1 MAVLFL
7 PAAMGGPAYYPD
19 LEGDGG
25 GHRGYAPPPSVALG
39 EDARLVR
46 RGSRRWPA
54 PLAASGAATA
64 TAVHTAFVA
73 RAAAGD
79 LAAARFP
86 PPGPE
91 SLASMFR
98 SPRPTSLSLPDYL
111 TQVLSGV
118 GCSPASLVLSVLL
131 LDRAADAPPAAALRM
146 ESASACLLALTA
158 VVLASKVHDDVYYSN
173 SFYASVGG
181 VSTSELKQLELAFL
195 ASVRF
200 RLHVTPEQYMTMET
214 ELLVAVAA
222 NPAVAALAAAHG
234 YATGLRA
241 RLTPQPL
248 ALLDEASASISAT
261 GEYVCQGGCGGCS
274 DCSDLKFSTVPPVQ
288 LLQAY
293 LIGELMPPPP
303 PNVDGPSSYDQHS
316 GGLRLPL
323 PPSAPTP
330 PPPKPAVAIDMWAAG
345 SGGGMGKSGMDGS
358 DAGYDGNA
366 AYTSYSSFV
375 SVSSTTYRQSSGMA
389 ASGGSI
395 GGAIGS
401 GGATTVIRSG
411 VGGGNGACWGR
422 APYGLAVGSYAD
434 VEPSRGPERGPPP
447 SSYGAA
453 YDGEAGSGA
462 DDGVSRQRCAMDVS
476 DLPPRSA
483 DGSRLSYTHGG
494 VHMVLSTN
502 EYDHK
507 CRYRVDQEQWQQQ
520 QQQQQRMEHDRHVH
534 QMHQV
539 QESAMHTYEQH
550 FHLQQQH
557 DLQRQREHQHANEM
571 RQLEREVHSPRSL
584 YRCAPPPLARVAVT
598 AELDRRLDSATQA
611 RLLADQHQLFC
622 GRDGPVADV
631 HHRAPPASRAGSK
644 PGGDAA
650 WFSRYGAEEPLFS
663 GGLGGQP
670 APVMAGVPPVAP
682 ASHGRS
688 GWDNVSGWG
697 AAGDRYS
704 ARATMVDGDLRVGGV
719 LGAAPA
725 AQPERTF
732 DRWSYG
738 PERGG
743 DGYGYPSGPVAPPP
757 LRSVS
762 TF

>member
-7 PAAMGGPAYYPD
+7 PAAMGGVAYYPD
-19 LEGDGG
+19 LDGEVG
-25 GHRGYAPPPSVALG
+25 GHRGYAHPPSMALS
-39 EDARLVR
+39 EDALSLR

-86 PPGPE
+86 PPGPD

-98 SPRPTSLSLPDYL
+98 SPRPSSLSLPDYL

-248 ALLDEASASISAT
+248 ALLDEAATIVGAS

-303 PNVDGPSSYDQHS
+303 PNVDDPSPYEQHS
-316 GGLRLPL
+316 GGLRMPL
-323 PPSAPTP
+323 APSAPTP
-330 PPPKPAVAIDMWAAG
+330 PPPNPAVALDMWAAE
-345 SGGGMGKSGMDGS
+345 GGTGMGKTGMDGS
-358 DAGYDGNA
+358 DGGYSGNA
-366 AYTSYSSFV
+366 AYTSYSSFIGMP
-375 SVSSTTYRQSSGMA
+375 SSYRQSGMA
-389 ASGGSI
+389 GSGGSI
-395 GGAIGS
+395 GAAIGS
-401 GGATTVIRSG
+401 GSSGGVGRGG
-411 VGGGNGACWGR
+411 VGGGGACWGR

-434 VEPSRGPERGPPP
+434 VDPSRGPGRVPPP
-447 SSYGAA
+447 APYGAV
-453 YDGEAGSGA
+453 YGGEAGGGM
-462 DDGVSRQRCAMDVS
+462 DEGVSRQRGAMDMG
-476 DLPPRSA
+476 DLPRSA
-483 DGSRLSYTHGG
+483 DGVRLSYTHGG
-494 VHMVLSTN
+494 VHMVLSSN

-507 CRYRVDQEQWQQQ
+507 RRYQVDQEQWQQQ
-520 QQQQQRMEHDRHVH
+520 QRMEQDRHVH
-534 QMHQV
+534 QMHV
-539 QESAMHTYEQH
+539 QDTAKHKYEQH
-550 FHLQQQH
+550 VQQQQQRE
-557 DLQRQREHQHANEM
+557 LQWQREHQNYNEV
-571 RQLEREVHSPRSL
+571 RQPEREIHSPRSL
-584 YRCAPPPLARVAVT
+584 YRCAPASIARAAGT
-598 AELDRRLDSATQA
+598 AELDRRLDAATQA

-622 GRDGPVADV
+622 GPDGPVADV
-631 HHRAPPASRAGSK
+631 HRAPSAPHACLKTS
-644 PGGDAA
+644 GDAA
-650 WFSRYGAEEPLFS
+650 WFSRYGSEEPLFS
-663 GGLGGQP
+663 GGMGGPLGP
-670 APVMAGVPPVAP
+670 AVTAVPPSAP
-682 ASHGRS
+682 ASHGRG
-688 GWDNVSGWG
+688 GWDGGATWG
-697 AAGDRYS
+697 ALSDRQPARAAAGD
-704 ARATMVDGDLRVGGV
+704 VDPRDGTNPSV
-719 LGAAPA
+719 
-725 AQPERTF
+725 QPERMMG
-732 DRWSYG
+732 RWSFRL
-738 PERGG
+738 EVSG